1 MTHKNF
7 HFMTIKMNV
16 VLDDSVLNKSNVDV
30 KQAGGQ
36 FRRKLSF
43 DKDDTDNDQENPS
56 PGDLPGEMFLL
67 DNIKEEPETQSKHLI
82 ESDKMGKG
90 PGSSNVQVIR
100 MTSLSTSSS
109 GVSSQ
114 SANVSTK
121 PHEGGEAV
129 KVAEEDERNNQHTIS
144 AAINIDRTVVTGTPS
159 NQSVGSGK
167 SVPHQE
173 VLENSLGS
181 TSLEEPISVM
191 TLPEMMTRAGE
202 TSLLGVIKQGTSV
215 SSVSSIG
222 SYSFT
227 VIC

>member
-1 MTHKNF
+1 MT
-7 HFMTIKMNV
+7 
-16 VLDDSVLNKSNVDV
+16 KSNADV

-43 DKDDTDNDQENPS
+43 DKDDTDNDQENAS

-67 DNIKEEPETQSKHLI
+67 DNIKEEPETHCKHVA
-82 ESDKMGKG
+82 ESDKTGRG
-90 PGSSNVQVIR
+90 TGSSNIHVAR

-114 SANVSTK
+114 SANVNTK
-121 PHEGGEAV
+121 HQFHDGSETV
-129 KVAEEDERNNQHTIS
+129 KIAAMEDDRNNQHTIS
-144 AAINIDRTVVTGTPS
+144 AAINIDRSVVTGTPS

-191 TLPEMMTRAGE
+191 TLPELMTRAGE

-227 VIC
+227 VSNESSLLSFTS

>member
-1 MTHKNF
+1 MTHKRATF
-7 HFMTIKMNV
+7 TMNV

-30 KQAGGQ
+30 KQVVGQ

-43 DKDDTDNDQENPS
+43 DKEDTDNDQENPS

-67 DNIKEEPETQSKHLI
+67 DNIKEEPETQSKHLT

-129 KVAEEDERNNQHTIS
+129 KIAEDERNNQHTIS

-191 TLPEMMTRAGE
+191 TLPELMTRAGE